1 MTPEPRHMR
10 LLIPLAD
17 ITACLVFLT
26 RIPLGA
32 AGLDTGRELARSAWA
47 FGIVGALVGGIG
59 MVVYAVVVGFGLTPL
74 IAATLSVAAMAAAT
88 GALHED
94 GLADTVDGFG
104 GGGDHA
110 AKLRIMRDSH
120 LGTFAAVALFLTLV
134 LRITVLAALGDPVAV
149 GSILVAVAAASRTVM
164 VAIMAWL
171 APARADGLGVSSGV
185 PGVGTLACGALISIG
200 IAFVVTPVG
209 VAVGI
214 LFAVAAA
221 GTAVAWLARRQIGGH
236 TGDVLGAAQ
245 QVSEV
250 VALVVAVAL
259 S

>member
-1 MTPEPRHMR
+1 MR
-10 LLIPLAD
+10 LFNPLAD
-17 ITACLVFLT
+17 ITACLAFLT

-32 AGLDTGRELARSAWA
+32 VELDTGRELARSSWA

-59 MVVYAVVVGFGLTPL
+59 AAVYAIAAGLGLTPL
-74 IAATLSVAAMAAAT
+74 IAATLAVAAIAAAT

-94 GLADTVDGFG
+94 GLTDAVDGFG
-104 GGGDHA
+104 GGHDRA

-120 LGTFAAVALFLTLV
+120 LGVFAAVALFLILV
-134 LRITVLAALGDPVAV
+134 LRITVLAALADPVAV
-149 GSILVAVAAASRTVM
+149 GSILVAAAAASRTVM
-164 VAIMAWL
+164 VMIMAWL
-171 APARADGLGVSSGV
+171 APARADGLGAASGI
-185 PGVGTLACGALISIG
+185 PDVGTLAIGVLISI
-200 IAFVVTPVG
+200 VVTFAIVPAA

-214 LFAVAAA
+214 LLAVAGG

-245 QVSEV
+245 QVGEV
-250 VALVVAVAL
+250 AALVVAIAL

>member
-1 MTPEPRHMR
+1 MR
-10 LLIPLAD
+10 LLIPFAD
-17 ITACLVFLT
+17 ITACVVFLT
-26 RIPLGA
+26 RIPIGV
-32 AGLDTGRELARSAWA
+32 AGLDTGRPLARSAWA

-59 MVVYAVVVGFGLTPL
+59 TVVYAVAVGLDLGPL
-74 IAATLSVAAMAAAT
+74 IAATLTVATMAATT

-104 GGGDHA
+104 GGRDRA

-120 LGTFAAVALFLTLV
+120 LGTFAAVALFLTLM
-134 LRITVLAALGDPVAV
+134 LRIAVLAALADPVAV
-149 GSILVAVAAASRTVM
+149 GSILVAAAATSRTVM
-164 VAIMAWL
+164 VAMMAWL
-171 APARADGLGVSSGV
+171 APARADGLGAASGV
-185 PGVGTLACGALISIG
+185 PGSGALACGTLIAIA
-200 IAFVVTPVG
+200 IAFAVTPAA

-214 LFAVAAA
+214 LLAVAAA

>member
-1 MTPEPRHMR
+1 MR
-10 LLIPLAD
+10 PLVLLAD

-32 AGLDTGRELARSAWA
+32 AGLDTGRALARSAWA

-59 MVVYAVVVGFGLTPL
+59 TVFYAVAVVLGLTPL

-104 GGGDHA
+104 GGRDRA

-120 LGTFAAVALFLTLV
+120 LGAFAAVALFLTLV
-134 LRITVLAALGDPVAV
+134 LRIAVLAALADPVAV
-149 GSILVAVAAASRTVM
+149 GTILVAAAAASRTVM
-164 VAIMAWL
+164 VAIMVGL
-171 APARADGLGVSSGV
+171 APARADGLGAASGV
-185 PGVGTLACGALISIG
+185 PGAGTLACGALIS
-200 IAFVVTPVG
+200 
-209 VAVGI
+209 VAVAFAVAPAAVAAGI
-214 LFAVAAA
+214 VLAVAAA
-221 GTAVAWLARRQIGGH
+221 GTAVAWFARRQIGGH

-245 QVSEV
+245 QVSEAA
-250 VALVVAVAL
+250 ALVVAVAL

>member
-1 MTPEPRHMR
+1 MR
-10 LLIPLAD
+10 LFIPLAD
-17 ITACLVFLT
+17 ITACLAFLT

-32 AGLDTGRELARSAWA
+32 ANLDTGRALAGSAWA

-59 MVVYAVVVGFGLTPL
+59 TVFYAVAVVLGLTPL

-104 GGGDHA
+104 GGSDRA
-110 AKLRIMRDSH
+110 AKLRIMRDSY
-120 LGTFAAVALFLTLV
+120 LGTFAAVVLFLTLV
-134 LRITVLAALGDPVAV
+134 LRIAVLAALADPVVV
-149 GSILVAVAAASRTVM
+149 GTILVAAAAASRTVM

-171 APARADGLGVSSGV
+171 APARADGLGAASGV
-185 PGVGTLACGALISIG
+185 PGAGTLACGALISIG
-200 IAFVVTPVG
+200 VAFAVAPAA

-214 LFAVAAA
+214 LLTVAAV

-245 QVSEV
+245 QVSEAA
-250 VALVVAVAL
+250 ALVVAVAL

>member
-1 MTPEPRHMR
+1 MR
-10 LLIPLAD
+10 LPVLLAD
-17 ITACLVFLT
+17 ITACLAFLT
-26 RIPLGA
+26 RIPIGV
-32 AGLDTGRELARSAWA
+32 AGLDTGRALARSAWA

-59 MVVYAVVVGFGLTPL
+59 TVTYAVAVGLGLSPL

-104 GGGDHA
+104 GGRDRT

-120 LGTFAAVALFLTLV
+120 LGTFAAVVLFLTLV
-134 LRITVLAALGDPVAV
+134 LRISVLAALADPVAV
-149 GSILVAVAAASRTVM
+149 GMILVVAAAASRTVM

-171 APARADGLGVSSGV
+171 APARADGLGATSGV
-185 PGVGTLACGALISIG
+185 PGSGTVACGAMISIS
-200 IAFVVTPVG
+200 VVFAVAPAA

-214 LFAVAAA
+214 LLAVTAA
-221 GTAVAWLARRQIGGH
+221 GAAVAWLARRQIGGH

-245 QVSEV
+245 QVSEAA
-250 VALVVAVAL
+250 ALVVAVAL

>member
-1 MTPEPRHMR
+1 MR
-10 LLIPLAD
+10 LFVPLTD

-32 AGLDTGRELARSAWA
+32 ARLDTGRELARAAWA

-59 MVVYAVVVGFGLTPL
+59 AAVYAIATGLGLTPL
-74 IAATLSVAAMAAAT
+74 IAATLAVAAVAAAT

-94 GLADTVDGFG
+94 GLTDTVDGFG
-104 GGGDHA
+104 GGHDRA

-120 LGTFAAVALFLTLV
+120 LGVFAALALFLILV
-134 LRITVLAALGDPVAV
+134 LRITVLAALADPVAV
-149 GSILVAVAAASRTVM
+149 GSILVAAAAASRTVM

-171 APARADGLGVSSGV
+171 APARADGLGAAAGV
-185 PGVGTLACGALISIG
+185 PGVGTLALGVVISIG
-200 IAFVVTPVG
+200 
-209 VAVGI
+209 VA
-214 LFAVAAA
+214 FAVAPTAVA
-221 GTAVAWLARRQIGGH
+221 TGILIAVAGGGTAVAWLARRQIGGH

-245 QVSEV
+245 QVSEAT
-250 VALVVAVAL
+250 ALVVAVAL